1 MPPKSASPASPPPE
15 APTQDALKA
24 LLKTLASSAP
34 TPGQVRTLS
43 AALSPSSPDTHA
55 LALLC
60 LSTAVSTSDTKGG
73 DVRAQAARIKD
84 LFDPLVAD
92 AIAAGSSDPSDLV
105 PAVSLLAALAS
116 LAPAGVVA
124 ILTQPLDTVEASSDE
139 VVDPLAVLLEFAE
152 LPSPLQPAL
161 ASLISAL
168 AGTKAGREL
177 VRTRA
182 LEWTTAAAESDK
194 VEGDTAVLCT
204 VALSKLGREDP
215 VVGESEDDRLARD
228 EESKDAEER
237 LARSLAASITKGGSS
252 DQALLPTLEGLSVLS
267 TRPPVRDVLA
277 SDAKFLSALV
287 ALSPVPTPTGGS
299 LPVTPRSSVVSLDPE
314 APVDAALCYGLVTIL
329 GNLSARRPV
338 LSEHDAQMARLRR
351 MAIAGKTAAATEE
364 EDPHE
369 SDAAVA
375 ARVQALYKAGVVGSL
390 RGLVRAES
398 PRIREALG
406 KLCLNLVEERAHRPV
421 FVRDGGFRVLS
432 IVIRDFTS
440 KKEQAYDALPACQA
454 LAKLVIS
461 TPPNLLFPPPHQTNA
476 LSALPPLF
484 LLLVHPSATL
494 LQTFE
499 SLMALTNLASI
510 DPAFGE
516 RIMSAQVAVPVPPDF
531 RGQGRDDKD
540 KPVRIVTRVEE
551 LLLDDNALV
560 RRAATE
566 LVCNLVNSD
575 SGFRYFA
582 GEPAEGK
589 AEPEGGAR
597 ATSRLSILL
606 LLTDADDLATR
617 LAASGALAVLTD
629 SAAACATLVEGKGM
643 PAGSKRS
650 VWDRVGDLFE
660 PGGAAPEFDDAGA
673 RIPVVSSQPPN
684 PDLVH
689 RGVFIALNLLNYVD
703 ELPSPA
709 REEQLKRAAAGLKD
723 PLERL
728 QKGLGSDPNG
738 VRPHVEHMLKL
749 LGKA

>member
-1 MPPKSASPASPPPE
+1 MPPKPASPPPD
-15 APTQDALKA
+15 APTQDELKA
-24 LLKTLASSAP
+24 LLKTLASAPP
-34 TPGQVRTLS
+34 TPAQVRTLA
-43 AALSPSSPDTHA
+43 AALSPASPSTHA

-60 LSTAVSTSDTKGG
+60 LSAAVSASDAKGG
-73 DVRAQAARIKD
+73 DAKAQAGRIKA
-84 LFDPLVAD
+84 LFDPLIAD
-92 AIAAGSSDPSDLV
+92 AIASGSTDPAALV

-116 LAPAGVVA
+116 LAPAGTVA
-124 ILTQPLDTVEASSDE
+124 ILTQPLDAVESAGE
-139 VVDPLAVLLEFAE
+139 AVDPLAVLLEFAE
-152 LPSPLQPAL
+152 LPSALQPAL
-161 ASLISAL
+161 AGLIAAL

-177 VRTRA
+177 VRERA

-228 EESKDAEER
+228 EESKDAEEK
-237 LARSLAASITKGGSS
+237 LARALAAAVVKGGSTA
-252 DQALLPTLEGLSVLS
+252 ALLPTLEGLSVLS

-277 SDAKFLSALV
+277 ADAKFLSALI
-287 ALSPVPTPTGGS
+287 ALSPVPQATGGS
-299 LPVTPRSSVVSLDPE
+299 LPVTPRSSVVLLDPE
-314 APVDAALCYGLVTIL
+314 APVDAALCYGLTTIL
-329 GNLSARRPV
+329 GNLSARKPV

-351 MAIAGKTAAATEE
+351 MAIAGKTAAASEE

-375 ARVQALYKAGVVGSL
+375 ARVNALYKAGVVGSL

-432 IVIRDFTS
+432 IVIRDFTA

-499 SLMALTNLASI
+499 ALMALTNLASI
-510 DPAFGE
+510 DPAFGD
-516 RIMSAQVAVPVPPDF
+516 RIMSAEVAIPVPADF
-531 RGQGRDDKD
+531 RGQGRDDK
-540 KPVRIVTRVEE
+540 PVRIVTRIEE

-575 SGFRYFA
+575 AGFRYFA
-582 GEPAEGK
+582 GEPAAGK

-597 ATSRLSILL
+597 AAGRLSILL
-606 LLTDADDLATR
+606 LLTDADDLPTR

-629 SAAACATLVEGKGM
+629 SSAACATLVEGKGM

-660 PGGAAPEFDDAGA
+660 PGGVAPEFDDAGQ
-673 RIPVVSSQPPN
+673 RLPVVSSQPPN
-684 PDLVH
+684 ADLVH

-723 PLERL
+723 ALGRL
-728 QKGLGSDPNG
+728 RTGLGADPNG
-738 VRPHVEHMLKL
+738 VAPHVDHMLKL
-749 LGKA
+749 LA

>member
-1 MPPKSASPASPPPE
+1 MPPKPASPPPE

-24 LLKTLASSAP
+24 LLKTLASTAP
-34 TPGQVRTLS
+34 TAAQVRTLS
-43 AALSPSSPDTHA
+43 SALAPSSPETHA

-60 LSTAVSTSDTKGG
+60 LSTAVSTSDSKGG
-73 DVRAQAARIKD
+73 DAKAQAARIKD
-84 LFDPLVAD
+84 LFDPLVGD
-92 AIAAGSSDPSDLV
+92 AIASGSNDPAGLV

-124 ILTQPLDTVEASSDE
+124 ILTQPLDTVETGNQEGE

-215 VVGESEDDRLARD
+215 VVGESEGDRLARD
-228 EESKDAEER
+228 EDAKDAEER
-237 LARSLAASITKGGSS
+237 LARSLAASIVKGGSDAS
-252 DQALLPTLEGLSVLS
+252 LLPTLEGLSVLS

-351 MAIAGKTAAATEE
+351 MAIAGKTAAAVDE

-369 SDAAVA
+369 SDEAVA
-375 ARVQALYKAGVVGSL
+375 ARVNALYKAGVVGSL

-398 PRIREALG
+398 PRIREGLG

-516 RIMSAQVAVPVPPDF
+516 RIMSALVAVPVPTDF
-531 RGQGRDDKD
+531 RGQGRDD

-589 AEPEGGAR
+589 TEPEGGAR
-597 ATSRLSILL
+597 AASRLSILL

-629 SAAACATLVEGKGM
+629 SAAACATLVEGRGM
-643 PAGSKRS
+643 LAGTKRN

-660 PGGAAPEFDDAGA
+660 PGGVAPGFDDTGA

-684 PDLVH
+684 ADLVH

-709 REEQLKRAAAGLKD
+709 REEQLKRATGLKD
-723 PLERL
+723 ALERL
-728 QKGLGSDPNG
+728 SKGLGSDPNG

-749 LGKA
+749 LS